1 MSLPPRRA
9 PISRIETFGDAMI
22 AVAATLLIMSSDPP
36 REYGDLIANVYIFM
50 PVALSFA
57 ALFYVWYIHTT
68 LWRRYPLNDGLSM
81 ALNGALLL
89 FIVFFV
95 HPLKFM
101 VTTLLTLLTS
111 QSVVS
116 IWSPGELRHLF
127 ILFAIGWITVFGLI
141 ALLHYRAHVTR
152 EPLRL
157 TPVEAYD
164 AVTFSRHYAG
174 FVAAGVISL
183 LLAFARIGIGYAA
196 PALALATL
204 FIFAW
209 LNNRARAPGRDLLA
223 TKIAQHPQLADTMA
237 IDTST
242 IRDALK

>member
-36 REYGDLIANVYIFM
+36 REYGDLIANVYIVL

-68 LWRRYPLNDGLSM
+68 LWRRYPLHDRLSLW
-81 ALNGALLL
+81 LNGALLF

-101 VTTLLTLLTS
+101 AMTLLSLITS
-111 QSVVS
+111 QAIASL
-116 IWSPGELRHLF
+116 WTPGEMRHLF
-127 ILFAIGWITVFGLI
+127 ILFAIGWIIVFGLV

-152 EPLRL
+152 ESLRL

-174 FVAAGVISL
+174 FVAAGLLSL
-183 LLAFARIGIGYAA
+183 LLAFARIGIEYAV
-196 PALALATL
+196 PVLALVTL
-204 FIFAW
+204 FVFAW
-209 LNNRARAPGRDLLA
+209 LSNRARSPGRDLLA
-223 TKIAQHPQLADTMA
+223 TNVAQHPQLADTMA

>member
-36 REYGDLIANVYIFM
+36 REYGDLIANVYIFT

-57 ALFYVWYIHTT
+57 ALFYIWYIHTT
-68 LWRRYPLNDGLSM
+68 LWRRFPLHDGLSLW
-81 ALNGALLL
+81 LNGALLF
-89 FIVFFV
+89 FIVFLV
-95 HPLKFM
+95 YPLKFM
-101 VTTLLTLLTS
+101 ATTLLSLATS
-111 QSVVS
+111 QAVPSL
-116 IWSPGELRHLF
+116 WLPGELRHLF
-127 ILFAIGWITVFGLI
+127 ILFAIGWMIVFGLV

-152 EPLRL
+152 ESLRL

-174 FVAAGVISL
+174 FVVAGIISL
-183 LLAFARIGIGYAA
+183 LLAFARVGIDYAL
-196 PALALATL
+196 PVIALATL
-204 FIFAW
+204 FAFAW
-209 LNNRARAPGRDLLA
+209 LNNRARSPGRDVLA
-223 TKIAQHPQLADTMA
+223 TKVAQHPQLADTMA